1 VYITGSRNLEVMGL
15 SGIVSASDP
24 GAGALQGLAV
34 ASYPWFVAT
43 VGGNSSVNRA
53 ITETLMQTAIDTV
66 EQVGNGAVSA
76 IYSTYGVRRSYQ
88 ALLQAQ
94 RIYQNITKLD
104 AGYEALMYNTLP
116 IFADKDCPANKA
128 FFIDEST
135 LKFYQMTSG
144 FEWMEEDGAILS
156 RVSGED
162 AYEAV
167 AYNYCE
173 LGVNARN
180 AHYRLDDITES

>member
-1 VYITGSRNLEVMGL
+1 MGL

-34 ASYPWFVAT
+34 ATYPWFVAT

-53 ITETLMQTAIDTV
+53 ISETLMQTAIDTV
-66 EQVGNGAVSA
+66 ETVSNGEVSA
-76 IYSTYGVRRSYQ
+76 IYTTYGVRRSYQ

-94 RIYQNITKLD
+94 RIFQNLTKLD
-104 AGYEALMYNTLP
+104 AGYDALMYNNKP
-116 IFADKDCPANKA
+116 IFADKDAPLNKA
-128 FFIDEST
+128 FFLDESA
-135 LKFYQMTSG
+135 LKMYTMTES

-167 AYNYCE
+167 AFNYCE
-173 LGVNARN
+173 LGVSARN